1 MRQNLGFVLAP
12 GQMSSEAA
20 QHIPPTAVY
29 ARLINH
35 ATQCQQSVE
44 ECCNDLLTLT
54 LLVPSAPWV
63 SVVLGRL
70 ERDCFRTILNASQN
84 ATFS

>member
-1 MRQNLGFVLAP
+1 MRQNLSFVLAP

-20 QHIPPTAVY
+20 HHALPTVVY

-35 ATQCQQSVE
+35 AAQCHQSVE
-44 ECCNDLLTLT
+44 ECCRDLLTLT

-63 SVVLGRL
+63 SDVFGML
-70 ERDCFRTILNASQN
+70 
-84 ATFS
+84 